1 VSGESLSETGATT
14 GVETQLAVVCGLPGA
29 GKTTVAERAVELL
42 DAELFRTDVVRKDIF
57 TDPDYT
63 TPEMR
68 TVYDA
73 MFDRATE
80 TLRDG
85 ESVVLDGT
93 FKRRDLRE
101 RARHTASDLGVPFTL
116 VKVDCEEGVVEQR
129 IRERS
134 DDASDADFEI
144 HRQYREE
151 FETVTG
157 EHARID
163 NSGTLEETLAQVR
176 DTF

>member
-1 VSGESLSETGATT
+1 MSGESLSEASAATAADP
-14 GVETQLAVVCGLPGA
+14 QLAVVCGLPGA

-80 TLRDG
+80 TLRAGD
-85 ESVVLDGT
+85 SVVLDGT

-101 RARHTASDLGVPFTL
+101 RARRTANDLGVPFTL
-116 VKVDCEEGVVEQR
+116 VKVDCDEDVVEDR

-144 HRQYREE
+144 HLKYRDE

-176 DTF
+176 ETF